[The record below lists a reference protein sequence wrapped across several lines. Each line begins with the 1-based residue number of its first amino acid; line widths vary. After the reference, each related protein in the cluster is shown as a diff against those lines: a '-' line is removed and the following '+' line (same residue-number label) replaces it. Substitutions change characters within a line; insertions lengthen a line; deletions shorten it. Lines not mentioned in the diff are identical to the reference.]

1 VRRAQRGKRGR
12 QSQQAIPL
20 NNNSNSYAD

>member
-20 NNNSNSYAD
+20 NNSKTYAD